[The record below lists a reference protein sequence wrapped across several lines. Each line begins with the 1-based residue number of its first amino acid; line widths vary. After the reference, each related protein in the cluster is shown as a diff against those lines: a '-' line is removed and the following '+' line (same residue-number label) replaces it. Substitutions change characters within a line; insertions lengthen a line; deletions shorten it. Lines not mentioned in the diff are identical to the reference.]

1 MEKLFY
7 QIQINAT
14 PDKIW
19 GVLWNDVTYTQWTSV
34 FAEGS
39 FYKGTLEEGSIVKFF
54 DPKNNGMYSRVEKNI
69 PNKEIKFLPLVRF
82 MTAWKKHKTG
92 EKQLNLIYWRKQET
106 EQFLKERYKHRKN
119 LKVSLKINFRKHW
132 KL

>member
-7 QIQINAT
+7 HIQINAT

-39 FYKGTLEEGSIVKFF
+39 FYKGTLEEGKYCEVFRS
-54 DPKNNGMYSRVEKNI
+54 EK
-69 PNKEIKFLPLVRF
+69 
-82 MTAWKKHKTG
+82 
-92 EKQLNLIYWRKQET
+92 
-106 EQFLKERYKHRKN
+106 
-119 LKVSLKINFRKHW
+119 
-132 KL
+132 